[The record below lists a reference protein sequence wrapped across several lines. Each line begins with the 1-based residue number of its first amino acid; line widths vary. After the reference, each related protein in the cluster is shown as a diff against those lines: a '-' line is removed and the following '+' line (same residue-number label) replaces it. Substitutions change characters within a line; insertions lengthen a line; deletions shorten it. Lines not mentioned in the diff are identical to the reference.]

1 MRKATN
7 ILLFGALLLAASS
20 MSAQFEDTELELVP
34 LPTELQLS
42 GMAKVV
48 THVARPEDCLAAIMV
63 NRIDGEKRLVSA
75 REFVIEPGVHTISGK
90 AILDTTHCPIT
101 DPRLQ
106 VPSAPDLEM
115 NFEIGNTY
123 YIGYFHKSENTEEWQ
138 LVVWNVETNPPG
150 LGTAPLQ

>member
-1 MRKATN
+1 MRIATN
-7 ILLFGALLLAASS
+7 ILLAGALFLAAPKA
-20 MSAQFEDTELELVP
+20 SAQFEETELELVP

-48 THVARPEDCLAAIMV
+48 THVARPKDCLAAIMV
-63 NRIDGEKRLVSA
+63 NRIDGEKKLVSA
-75 REFVIEPGVHTISGK
+75 REFVIEPGIHTINGK

-106 VPSAPDLEM
+106 VPSAPDLEF
-115 NFEIGNTY
+115 NFEIGSTY

-138 LVVWNVETNPPG
+138 LVVWNIETNPPG
-150 LGTAPLQ
+150 LETTPLQ